1 MPAILYIVPLLNNE
15 RFMTVALALF
25 VGGTTFV
32 QAAINSVASGYIT
45 LLINDSISKMKHQE
59 RS

>member
-1 MPAILYIVPLLNNE
+1 
-15 RFMTVALALF
+15 MTVALALF
-25 VGGTTFV
+25 VGGTTFA

-59 RS
+59 RSQPDR